1 MAREKRLW
9 LLFLIILTT
18 FVVGVIAMTSYT
30 LWVLRVD
37 ALSSHVQISAL
48 TARSFENFLTQSLRA
63 TELTLMN
70 ANLPERAAL
79 YPSEMQT
86 RLVSVLRNSPQIR
99 SLSLLDETDQIVA
112 SSNQANRGVKLPVVE
127 LFPRT
132 QGMANIL
139 RVGRP
144 WVGRDFAEGQLASTS
159 ADASAVSNFFPLSL
173 SLIEEAQQRKWLVA
187 VNPDYFLNHM
197 TQQFPTELGFMEVL
211 RLDGVRLMSTRSDAV
226 IDIKPDYAGQVLP
239 VNGVEYGSFELT
251 HAGSVQTLT
260 SFRTSSLY
268 PLVLVTHLRKD
279 VALQNWVTEV
289 KIILGVVLPTLLA
302 ICVLSIAFYR
312 RQLMLRAQR
321 AESERLQRINAACV
335 FTNTR
340 EGIIIAAA
348 DGSMLD
354 VNEAFTRI
362 TGYSREEVLGKN
374 PRILASGRHDKAYY
388 VAMWAELA
396 DKGHWSGEVW
406 NRRKDGG
413 VFAELLTIS
422 AVSDT
427 QGKVQQYVAVFSNIT
442 SIKEYQHELEH
453 IARYDA
459 LTNLPNRML
468 LADRLRQAMAQAQR
482 REQQLA
488 LVFIDLDGF
497 KHINDTYGHD
507 AGDHLLITLANR
519 MKQALRD
526 GDTLARQG
534 GDEFVAVLVD
544 LPGELDCVPLLKRLL
559 DAAAQKV
566 EFAGLDLQVSASMGV
581 AFYSKALDIGMDE
594 LLHQADQAMYKAKQ
608 AGKNRYQLFGFE
620 MSNPLQS
627 QP

>member
-1 MAREKRLW
+1 MVREGRLW
-9 LLFLIILTT
+9 LAFLLGLTT
-18 FVVGVIAMTSYT
+18 FVCAVVGMTTYT
-30 LWVLRVD
+30 LWLLRVD
-37 ALSSHVQISAL
+37 AISSSFQVSAL
-48 TARSFENFLTQSLRA
+48 MARSFETFLTQTLNATSLAVGHAVPEGYSGKNDPQIEASLR
-63 TELTLMN
+63 LIL
-70 ANLPERAAL
+70 
-79 YPSEMQT
+79 QT
-86 RLVSVLRNSPQIR
+86 SPHLR
-99 SLSLLDETDQIVA
+99 SLSLLDETGQIVV
-112 SSNQANRGVKLPVVE
+112 SSNRANKGVAVATHDYFPPTQADAKV
-127 LFPRT
+127 
-132 QGMANIL
+132 L
-139 RVGRP
+139 RVGTP
-144 WVGRDFAEGQLASTS
+144 WLGRDFAQGSLPGSTQMS
-159 ADASAVSNFFPLSL
+159 SQDGGFVPVAQKLEANSRLTL
-173 SLIEEAQQRKWLVA
+173 LIAL
-187 VNPDYFLNHM
+187 NPDYFLNHM
-197 TQQFPTELGFMEVL
+197 SKQLGAEVGSVDIL
-211 RLDGVRLMSTRSDAV
+211 RLDGVRLMSSALEFGTETAYSQ
-226 IDIKPDYAGQVLP
+226 QVQGAAELEF
-239 VNGVEYGSFELT
+239 GEFAFEHGLL
-251 HAGSVQTLT
+251 GPTL
-260 SFRTSSLY
+260 SAFRVSSLY
-268 PLVLVTHLRKD
+268 PLMVVTHLQRD
-279 VALQNWVTEV
+279 VALQRWVTETR
-289 KIILGVVLPTLLA
+289 IILSAVLPTLLA

-348 DGSMLD
+348 DGTMLD

-362 TGYSREEVLGKN
+362 TGYSRAEVLGKN

-406 NRRKDGG
+406 NRRKDGA

-468 LADRLRQAMAQAQR
+468 LADRLRQAMAQALR

-497 KHINDTYGHD
+497 KHINDTHGHD

-544 LPGELDCVPLLKRLL
+544 LPGELDCVPLLQRLL

-581 AFYSKALDIGMDE
+581 AFYSKAINIEMDE
-594 LLHQADQAMYKAKQ
+594 LMRQADQAMYKAKQ
-608 AGKNRYQLFGFE
+608 AGKNRYQLFGFD
-620 MSNPLQS
+620 MSDPLQS